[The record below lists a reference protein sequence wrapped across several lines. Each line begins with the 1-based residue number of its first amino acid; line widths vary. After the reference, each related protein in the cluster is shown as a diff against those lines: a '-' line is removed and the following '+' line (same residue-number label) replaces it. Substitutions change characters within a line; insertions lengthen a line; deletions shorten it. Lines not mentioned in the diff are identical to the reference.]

1 MKNILIVCCF
11 VFCLGFQF
19 AEAQYGYYPRR
30 GQRGYVPPMN
40 NQPRAIRVEKD
51 IQKELD
57 LIVPICSQEFQF
69 DEFEKEI
76 FKQLLTKKIEEE
88 NKVIVNEDMKPEDKL
103 KYYTQIDKNFQKE
116 LAVIMTTEEIEHFGM
131 MNFQKEERET
141 KKEKRR
147 KKKKKDKS

>member
-1 MKNILIVCCF
+1 
-11 VFCLGFQF
+11 
-19 AEAQYGYYPRR
+19 
-30 GQRGYVPPMN
+30 MN

-57 LIVPICSQEFQF
+57 LIVPICAQEFQF

-76 FKQLLTKKIEEE
+76 FKQLLTKKIEDE
-88 NKVIVNEDMKPEDKL
+88 NKVIVNEDMKPEDKR
-103 KYYTQIDKNFQKE
+103 KYYIQIDKNFQGE
-116 LAVIMTTEEIEHFGM
+116 LAMIMTPDEIEQFGM
-131 MNFQKEERET
+131 MNFHKEERET